1 MQQIWTCDTF
11 PECEGRVMGRLSD
24 GRGHAT
30 VLDEVSSSRLCA
42 AHTTSPTLSWNH
54 RSTNI
59 PLSKTRPPPSTP
71 TPEEKWG
78 SSCFERCPV
87 SDLSLFT
94 AARAAHACVTI
105 TFTPQDTRTQEHT
118 CTLMRMLSGN
128 GDGVTKPWLILALN
142 IWCAERSLVC
152 VFHQDVP
159 RRLSFLCLSSP
170 CLRSGIVKRL

>member
-1 MQQIWTCDTF
+1 M
-11 PECEGRVMGRLSD
+11 
-24 GRGHAT
+24 
-30 VLDEVSSSRLCA
+30 
-42 AHTTSPTLSWNH
+42 TLSESVKGELWKDFQMGGVMPLCWM
-54 RSTNI
+54 RSAPEGSALPT
-59 PLSKTRPPPSTP
+59 PPLPRWELKPPQYKYSLSKNPPSTP

-78 SSCFERCPV
+78 SSSFERCPV

-94 AARAAHACVTI
+94 AAVAAHACVTI
-105 TFTPQDTRTQEHT
+105 TFTPQDTQEHT
-118 CTLMRMLSGN
+118 CTLMGMVSGN
-128 GDGVTKPWLILALN
+128 GDGVTKPWLILAVN